1 MKNSLVF
8 LFTVI
13 CFLNFGQTS
22 HSTWN
27 ELLVKY
33 VSNDGK
39 VDYLGFKN
47 ESVKLDKYLALLQNN
62 GPESNWS
69 KEEKIAYWANA
80 YNAFTIKLILK
91 NYPLKSI
98 TEIKINNQ
106 NAWDYK
112 WIKIGKE
119 TMSLNDIEHNKLRG
133 QFKDARIHFVLN
145 CASYSCPILLNE
157 ALTSKDLEVQ
167 LENQTVKF
175 INDPLRN
182 SISSANIQVSQ
193 LFNWYKSDF
202 TSNGKSL
209 IDFINHYA
217 KIKVSKTAKI
227 SYLEYNWK
235 LNSK

>member
-1 MKNSLVF
+1 MNNSLVF

-13 CFLNFGQTS
+13 CFLNFGQTN
-22 HSTWN
+22 HSAWN

-39 VDYLGFKN
+39 VDYLTFKN
-47 ESVKLDKYLALLQNN
+47 ESAKLDKYLALLQNN
-62 GPESNWS
+62 APESNWS
-69 KEEKIAYWANA
+69 KEEKIAYWVNA

-119 TMSLNDIEHNKLRG
+119 TMSLNDIEHSKLRG
-133 QFKDARIHFVLN
+133 QFNDARIHFVLN

-167 LENQTVKF
+167 LENQTIKF

-182 SISSANIQVSQ
+182 SISSANVQVSQ

-202 TSNGKSL
+202 TENGKSL
-209 IDFINHYA
+209 IDFINQYSKV
-217 KIKVSKTAKI
+217 KISNTAKI